1 MHREPRCMARS
12 CLLALL
18 ATVRGA
24 YFVLEQPFSSTA
36 RFFPA
41 LTHSVTYINKLVMP
55 CHNRLFLSG
64 SHLMQYLN
72 FIEYRTPAYI
82 YIYILSWM
90 GSWGHSSLKPS
101 AAWGTM
107 QGPSIFFNYKL
118 LAIPNPRSSGG
129 LALEGFGGNCPSA
142 EHAFCLPKAWFNEV
156 LTNELGND
164 LCLELRLQYEL
175 IYIVFLRT
183 KKYPRSGGPKMRAS
197 AAYPK
202 GYAARLLKVH
212 RHITVRNS
220 TA

>member
-41 LTHSVTYINKLVMP
+41 LTHSVTHINKLVMP

-82 YIYILSWM
+82 YIYTKLDGQLGTLFIEAVSGM
-90 GSWGHSSLKPS
+90 GHH
-101 AAWGTM
+101 AGTLNFF
-107 QGPSIFFNYKL
+107 QLIISNSKPSIFRRPGLGRLRRKL
-118 LAIPNPRSSGG
+118 SKR
-129 LALEGFGGNCPSA
+129 
-142 EHAFCLPKAWFNEV
+142 
-156 LTNELGND
+156 
-164 LCLELRLQYEL
+164 R
-175 IYIVFLRT
+175 
-183 KKYPRSGGPKMRAS
+183 
-197 AAYPK
+197 
-202 GYAARLLKVH
+202 ARLLSSKGMVQ
-212 RHITVRNS
+212 RSINKRTGKRSVS
-220 TA
+220 GT